1 MRLRFPGM
9 SVFVA
14 AAARQAGLADL
25 ASSMRGVETLSS
37 LSNLCAQAAEASAA
51 EALTI
56 LDRATRHRDVLRIT
70 LWAAELML
78 EHARSGL
85 HDVSEAGEGPPPAGT
100 DAESGH
106 VPEISDYIKPRPARS
121 RTRTRKPGNDD
132 RS

>member
-9 SVFVA
+9 SIFVA
-14 AAARQAGLADL
+14 AAAHQAGLADL
-25 ASSMRGVETLSS
+25 ASSMRGVETLAS

-56 LDRATRHRDVLRIT
+56 LDRATRHRDILRIT

-85 HDVSEAGEGPPPAGT
+85 HDIPEAGEGPPPAGPG
-100 DAESGH
+100 GH
-106 VPEISDYIKPRPARS
+106 IPDISDYIKPRPARS
-121 RTRTRKPGNDD
+121 RPRTRKPGNDD